1 MGHGHH
7 HHHDH
12 DHSPADVPAALDL
25 SVPDSEL
32 SPADVSRRGFL
43 RGAGLLGAGAAA
55 TVLGSPTTAAF
66 ASAPAGRTD
75 DGPAWLA
82 GDHHIPMTE

>member
-7 HHHDH
+7 HDH
-12 DHSPADVPAALDL
+12 PQEDAGADVPAALDL
-25 SVPDSEL
+25 SIPDGEL

-55 TVLGSPTTAAF
+55 SVLATPSSAAAGEPQTAT
-66 ASAPAGRTD
+66 RT
-75 DGPAWLA
+75 AWT
-82 GDHHIPMTE
+82 GW